1 MYVNCLLELFF
12 VVENVV
18 IVYFFWGLDFCKV
31 KVKRKKNLFEI
42 KLFRILIFI
51 LLYIGSVCFV
61 LMVLVF
67 KMIYFFYNVVM

>member
-1 MYVNCLLELFF
+1 MYVYCLLELFF

-18 IVYFFWGLDFCKV
+18 IVYFFWGLDFCKF